1 MLEILQLISF
11 HDHHLVAAD
20 DRIMGHLIALYSCH
34 PSWESGRLT
43 QHWAVRDPE
52 PVDII
57 TLGCCLVYVRMASS
71 KLTMCICV
79 LYSVTWCTACPL
91 RYQMLNL
98 LPTGRGWVDLGAGV
112 AVCLHEEPEPHSPV
126 IQLIVSS
133 LCWLLKVGDDVIW
146 VLLLLTVKVQTLTE
160 LVLDQISN

>member
-20 DRIMGHLIALYSCH
+20 DRIMGHLITLYSCH

-91 RYQMLNL
+91 RYQMLTFATHWKRL
-98 LPTGRGWVDLGAGV
+98 DWPRSWCGCMPAWGARTSFPSHPADSIFTMLAAEGGRWCHLGVVVTDCQGADTDWAGSW
-112 AVCLHEEPEPHSPV
+112 P
-126 IQLIVSS
+126 
-133 LCWLLKVGDDVIW
+133 D
-146 VLLLLTVKVQTLTE
+146 
-160 LVLDQISN
+160 